1 MLKVSCPACR
11 TLQGEKKNQTLFLSF
26 SLDPLDPHLQLRLR
40 EGDWEEEAHL
50 RMLGMVS

>member
-11 TLQGEKKNQTLFLSF
+11 TLQGEKKKNQTLFLSF
-26 SLDPLDPHLQLRLR
+26 SLDPLDPHLQLR